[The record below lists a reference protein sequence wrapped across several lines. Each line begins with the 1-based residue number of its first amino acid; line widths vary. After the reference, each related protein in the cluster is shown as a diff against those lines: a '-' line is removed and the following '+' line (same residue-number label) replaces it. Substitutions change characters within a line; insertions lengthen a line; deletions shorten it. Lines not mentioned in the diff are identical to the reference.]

1 MNFSSPFTIFVILL
15 SIVFLS
21 IIFYSF
27 QTKDNKDFEELLV
40 LFPDMPDEITK
51 SELEKIFKKEPMQE
65 KYLKIIDKISPNNV
79 YPVAKLKM
87 GSKILFCVA
96 EENFDYREMT
106 YSLHMVMM
114 DKKSLKINSR
124 QNFVTTNNEQSKSE
138 EDENVIIQK
147 LFDSMTYDKKEGFS
161 FYEKVYELRG
171 EESRLKNTEI
181 IKYGINSAKKIHFIS
196 RE

>member
-1 MNFSSPFTIFVILL
+1 MNFSSPFTISVILL

-27 QTKDNKDFEELLV
+27 QTKDNKDFDELAEI
-40 LFPDMPDEITK
+40 FQDMPDEINK
-51 SELEKIFKKEPMQE
+51 SELEKIFEKEPLQE
-65 KYLKIIDKISPNNV
+65 KYLKIIDQISATTV

-96 EENFDYREMT
+96 EENFGYREMS
-106 YSLHMVMM
+106 YGLHMLMI
-114 DKKSLKINSR
+114 DKKSLKINSH

-138 EDENVIIQK
+138 VDENVIIQK
-147 LFDSMTYDKKEGFS
+147 LFDSMTYDKKEGFT

-171 EESRLKNTEI
+171 EQSTLKKTEI